1 MHHVTIS
8 PKFQVVIP
16 RVVRERLGLRPI
28 ASQTPCGIVSPVNL
42 PPSRFSCG
50 PPAQRTET
58 NFQSAQR
65 KRLLLRQVFPG
76 PCRSL
81 LPAPPRAFG
90 AVLAALL
97 VAGVVP
103 ADLRAN
109 TTLDSGTTTLSTSTD
124 YGNILYVGKGDLAGH
139 EPGTATLKV
148 NAGGHATNNSSFLGY
163 HANDF
168 GTVTVESGGRWTNS
182 GGLRVGLYGRGKLN
196 VTGGSVTSGGNCD
209 IGYLGTGTVTVES
222 GGTWDMSDG
231 TLPDWGVIAN
241 GMLYV
246 GNFGTGT
253 LNVNGGRV
261 TNPDGYLG
269 YSDSSVGTVTVTSGT
284 WANSGDLT
292 VSYQGRGTLNVN
304 GGRVTNTNGYIGRSA
319 DGHGTAT
326 VRSGTWANSGDL
338 TVGHYSRGTLNV
350 TGGSVTNTNGYLG
363 NRTATFGN
371 DAGHGTATV
380 SSGTWAN
387 SGDLTVGYE
396 GTGTLNVTGGNVTN
410 TSGYIGFIAD
420 SSGTATVS
428 SGTWANS
435 GGLAVG
441 NSGTGTLKV
450 TGGTVT
456 NDAIGYIGR
465 YADGHGTATVSS
477 GTWANGNLAVGNYG
491 TGILNV
497 TGGSVTN
504 TNGYIGRFA
513 DSDGTAT
520 VSSGTWANSGD
531 LTVGDEGTG
540 SLTMSGGLVTVGGT
554 LLRRAGGTIHLN
566 SGGTLQIGTG
576 TTGGVLGNNLT
587 NNGTL
592 IFNRSDAYTYGG
604 IISGTGS
611 VTKQGGGTLT
621 LGAAN
626 SYSGLTTISAGTLAL
641 SGIGS
646 IGKGGLG
653 LGTTGSPGV
662 FDLSG
667 LTAGT
672 YSLPATGNLA
682 GVGTLSGSGKSLAV
696 LGSFLPGNSPGT
708 VTLGSGLSLDLSN
721 SGSSVFEITDP
732 AYTAG
737 TYDLV
742 NGDGSVVFGG
752 ILNLAFSGGSFAD
765 GTNVLQL
772 FANTGGR
779 SGNFSA
785 VNATGLA
792 AGQSATFNPV
802 TGFITVVPEPSIYAM
817 ALAGLACGGY
827 SMLRRR
833 NRA

>member
-1 MHHVTIS
+1 
-8 PKFQVVIP
+8 
-16 RVVRERLGLRPI
+16 
-28 ASQTPCGIVSPVNL
+28 
-42 PPSRFSCG
+42 
-50 PPAQRTET
+50 
-58 NFQSAQR
+58 
-65 KRLLLRQVFPG
+65 
-76 PCRSL
+76 
-81 LPAPPRAFG
+81 
-90 AVLAALL
+90 
-97 VAGVVP
+97 
-103 ADLRAN
+103 
-109 TTLDSGTTTLSTSTD
+109 
-124 YGNILYVGKGDLAGH
+124 
-139 EPGTATLKV
+139 
-148 NAGGHATNNSSFLGY
+148 
-163 HANDF
+163 
-168 GTVTVESGGRWTNS
+168 
-182 GGLRVGLYGRGKLN
+182 
-196 VTGGSVTSGGNCD
+196 VTGGSVTSGGLTV
-209 IGYLGTGTVTVES
+209 GYE
-222 GGTWDMSDG
+222 
-231 TLPDWGVIAN
+231 
-241 GMLYV
+241 
-246 GNFGTGT
+246 GTGT

-269 YSDSSVGTVTVTSGT
+269 YN
-284 WANSGDLT
+284 A
-292 VSYQGRGTLNVN
+292 
-304 GGRVTNTNGYIGRSA
+304 
-319 DGHGTAT
+319 
-326 VRSGTWANSGDL
+326 
-338 TVGHYSRGTLNV
+338 
-350 TGGSVTNTNGYLG
+350 GSV
-363 NRTATFGN
+363 
-371 DAGHGTATV
+371 GTATV

-396 GTGTLNVTGGNVTN
+396 ATGTLNVTGGKVTN
-410 TSGYIGFIAD
+410 ASGFIGYNVK
-420 SSGTATVS
+420 SVGTATVS

-441 NSGTGTLKV
+441 NSGTGTLEV

-456 NDAIGYIGR
+456 NDAIGYIGH

-520 VSSGTWANSGD
+520 VSSGTWASSGN

-667 LTAGT
+667 RTAGT

-682 GVGTLSGSGKSLAV
+682 GVGTLSGNGKSLAV
-696 LGSFLPGNSPGT
+696 LGSFTPGNSPGT

-752 ILNLAFSGGSFAD
+752 ILNLAFSGGSYAD
-765 GTNVLQL
+765 GTDVLQL
-772 FANTGGR
+772 FANNGGR

-792 AGQSATFNPV
+792 AGQSATFNPA
-802 TGFITVVPEPSIYAM
+802 TGFITVVPEPSTCASL
-817 ALAGLACGGY
+817 LAGLAYGG
-827 SMLRRR
+827 SVMFRRR
-833 NRA
+833 RAR

>member
-1 MHHVTIS
+1 
-8 PKFQVVIP
+8 
-16 RVVRERLGLRPI
+16 
-28 ASQTPCGIVSPVNL
+28 
-42 PPSRFSCG
+42 
-50 PPAQRTET
+50 
-58 NFQSAQR
+58 
-65 KRLLLRQVFPG
+65 
-76 PCRSL
+76 
-81 LPAPPRAFG
+81 
-90 AVLAALL
+90 
-97 VAGVVP
+97 
-103 ADLRAN
+103 
-109 TTLDSGTTTLSTSTD
+109 
-124 YGNILYVGKGDLAGH
+124 
-139 EPGTATLKV
+139 
-148 NAGGHATNNSSFLGY
+148 
-163 HANDF
+163 
-168 GTVTVESGGRWTNS
+168 
-182 GGLRVGLYGRGKLN
+182 
-196 VTGGSVTSGGNCD
+196 
-209 IGYLGTGTVTVES
+209 
-222 GGTWDMSDG
+222 
-231 TLPDWGVIAN
+231 
-241 GMLYV
+241 
-246 GNFGTGT
+246 
-253 LNVNGGRV
+253 
-261 TNPDGYLG
+261 
-269 YSDSSVGTVTVTSGT
+269 
-284 WANSGDLT
+284 
-292 VSYQGRGTLNVN
+292 
-304 GGRVTNTNGYIGRSA
+304 
-319 DGHGTAT
+319 
-326 VRSGTWANSGDL
+326 
-338 TVGHYSRGTLNV
+338 
-350 TGGSVTNTNGYLG
+350 
-363 NRTATFGN
+363 
-371 DAGHGTATV
+371 V

-410 TSGYIGFIAD
+410 ASGFIGLTVK
-420 SSGTATVS
+420 SVGTATVS

-435 GGLAVG
+435 GGLSVG
-441 NSGTGTLKV
+441 DSGTGTLEV

-465 YADGHGTATVSS
+465 DAKGHGTATVSS

-520 VSSGTWANSGD
+520 VSSGTWVSSGN

-540 SLTMSGGLVTVGGT
+540 RLTMSGGLVTVGGT
-554 LLRRAGGTIHLN
+554 LLRGAGGTIHLN

-708 VTLGSGLSLDLSN
+708 VTLGSGLRLDLSS
-721 SGSSVFEITDP
+721 SGTSVFEIMSYR
-732 AYTAG
+732 YTPG
-737 TYDLV
+737 TFDLV
-742 NGDGSVVFGG
+742 NGNGSVVFGG
-752 ILNLAFSGGSFAD
+752 ILSLDFSGGSYAA

-772 FANTGGR
+772 FANTGGFL
-779 SGNFSA
+779 GDFSS
-785 VNATGLA
+785 VVWTGLDE
-792 AGQSATFNPV
+792 GQSAIFNAS
-802 TGFITVVPEPSIYAM
+802 TGYVSIQAVPEPSTCAL

-833 NRA
+833 RAR